1 MKKLYKF
8 ITITLVSIILTNA
21 LLSNVVMA
29 ASTDDPFLQHTNT
42 DFGNI
47 MTGEDVNKY
56 GETGEATGSSNETR
70 PVNRVNGGTNL
81 EPISQEHDRDTNL
94 QSEQSSFIAAVLGA
108 IVKLVPSL
116 MQLIMTSC
124 VGIDVTSSNEI
135 FTIQNLLMGK
145 FDLFDINIFVTTST
159 NAMAAASSGES
170 SFNAVVKE
178 SVASWYGTI
187 RNIAIIASFI
197 VLLYI
202 GLRMATST
210 IASDRAKYKKMLI
223 AWFTGFALIFI
234 LHYIVLF
241 LITLSNG
248 LVNMLS
254 ALAPTSE
261 TPFEYAVLQRI
272 AKAETQGWNY
282 LLQTILYAMLVWY
295 QFKFFFMYL
304 KRVISNA
311 FLILISPLVT
321 VTYAIDKS
329 NDCKAQAFN
338 SWLEEFIT
346 NTFIQPMHL
355 ILFLV
360 LLYSAGAIAELYP
373 IIAILFMFGI
383 GQGEKILR
391 GLFKLKGT
399 SVGSVTD
406 GTTFS
411 SLVARI

>member
-29 ASTDDPFLQHTNT
+29 TSTDDPFLQHTNT
-42 DFGNI
+42 NFNNI
-47 MTGEDVNKY
+47 MTGEDMNKY
-56 GETGEATGSSNETR
+56 GESGEATGSSNETR

-81 EPISQEHDRDTNL
+81 EPIANEHDRDTNL
-94 QSEQSSFIAAVLGA
+94 QSEQSSFLATQLAAIIKVIPA
-108 IVKLVPSL
+108 IL
-116 MQLIMTSC
+116 QTIMSSC
-124 VGIDVTSSNEI
+124 VGVDPESKEAFS
-135 FTIQNLLMGK
+135 IQNLLMGK
-145 FDLFDINIFVTTST
+145 YDLFDINIFVTSSSNSIGTSGQ
-159 NAMAAASSGES
+159 GES
-170 SFNAVVKE
+170 SFNVVVKE
-178 SVASWYGTI
+178 GVASWYGTI

-197 VLLYI
+197 VLLYVGI
-202 GLRMATST
+202 RMAAST
-210 IASDRAKYKKMLI
+210 TVSDRVKYKKMLT
-223 AWFTGFALIFI
+223 AWVTGFALIFV
-234 LHYIVLF
+234 LHYIVLI
-241 LITLSNG
+241 LITVSNQ

-254 ALAPTSE
+254 ALAPTGE
-261 TPFEYAVLQRI
+261 EPFEYAVLQRVMK
-272 AKAETQGWNY
+272 AKSEGWNL
-282 LLQTILYAMLVWY
+282 LLQAILYCMLTWY
-295 QFKFFFMYL
+295 QAKFFFMYL

-383 GQGEKILR
+383 GQGEKLLR

-399 SVGSVTD
+399 SVGSVTE

-411 SLVARI
+411 SLVAKI

>member
-29 ASTDDPFLQHTNT
+29 TSTDDPFLQHTNT
-42 DFGNI
+42 NFNNI
-47 MTGEDVNKY
+47 MTGEDMNKY
-56 GETGEATGSSNETR
+56 GESGEATGSSNETR
-70 PVNRVNGGTNL
+70 PVNRVNGGSNL
-81 EPISQEHDRDTNL
+81 EPIANEHDRDTNL
-94 QSEQSSFIAAVLGA
+94 QSEQSSLIAAGLGS
-108 IVKLVPSL
+108 IVKLVPAL
-116 MQLIMTSC
+116 LQTIMSAC
-124 VGIDVTSSNEI
+124 VGTDPTSKDAFS
-135 FTIQNLLMGK
+135 IQNLLMGK
-145 FDLFDINIFVTTST
+145 YDLFDINIFVTSSSNSTST
-159 NAMAAASSGES
+159 SGQGEA
-170 SFNAVVKE
+170 SFNAVIKE
-178 SVASWYGTI
+178 GVTTWYGTI
-187 RNIAIIASFI
+187 RNIAIIASFV

-210 IASDRAKYKKMLI
+210 LVADRVKYKKMLI
-223 AWFTGFALIFI
+223 AWVTGFALIFI
-234 LHYIVLF
+234 LHYIVLI
-241 LITLSNG
+241 LITLSNQ

-254 ALAPTSE
+254 ALAPKGE

-272 AKAETQGWNY
+272 MNAEVKGWNY
-282 LLQTILYAMLVWY
+282 LLRTILYAMLVWY

-383 GQGEKILR
+383 GQGEKLLR

-399 SVGSVTD
+399 SVGSVTE

-411 SLVARI
+411 SLVAKI